1 VGIATGSLVAL
12 MFRVSDVFL
21 WGFIGV
27 LTARTLTVED
37 RGVYATAIVV
47 TSAIGGVSSL
57 SSATGYFVSNQKKT
71 PAEVAANAL
80 TLIVPI
86 VAVIVLFAGGTWLLF
101 DGSDG
106 RIVALATLSMAPAI
120 FRNTSLGVILGEG
133 HVVKYNFG
141 GDITVIFAMIFLTAW
156 VGVLDHRTAEGAL
169 QAWTAAQFASLVPFL
184 VWGRSWWAWALRHR
198 PSFGLMRAMLR
209 FTAVTGAGSIVG
221 LLNYRIDQ
229 ALVIGLDSREG
240 AGIYSSAIAVAEGLW
255 LFSSAITVAAFA
267 HVGRAS
273 REEAAHITATGIR
286 HTVMVVMCG
295 GLAAALLGPIL
306 VEFLFGHAYR
316 NAGAPLRILCLG
328 TALSAPLGLMNLYY
342 VNQLGRPRLPLLI
355 GILSFIISLVAG
367 FALIPTLGT
376 SGAALATTISY
387 GVATSVSTVVFLR
400 LTGLRFHE
408 LWRIQWSDIR
418 AYFELAGHV
427 LEGVFETGQRAW
439 RRVVPVRAG

>member
-1 VGIATGSLVAL
+1 MAL
-12 MFRVSDVFL
+12 LFRVSDVFL

-37 RGVYATAIVV
+37 RGVYASAIVF
-47 TSAIGGVSSL
+47 TSAIGGISSL
-57 SSATGYFVSNQKKT
+57 SSAAGYFVSNRKRV
-71 PAEVAANAL
+71 PDEVAANAL
-80 TLIVPI
+80 TLMLPVL
-86 VAVIVLFAGGTWLLF
+86 ALIVLVAGGSWLLI

-106 RIVALATLSMAPAI
+106 RVVALAVLSMAPAI
-120 FRNTSLGVILGEG
+120 LRNTSLGVILGEG

-141 GDITVIFAMIFLTAW
+141 GDVTVILAMIFLTTW
-156 VGVLDHRTAEGAL
+156 VGLLDHRTAEGAM
-169 QAWTAAQFASLVPFL
+169 QAWCSAQFVSLVPFA
-184 VWGRSWWAWALRHR
+184 VWGRNWWAWALRHR
-198 PSFGLMRAMLR
+198 PNFELMRGMLR
-209 FTAVTGAGSIVG
+209 FTAVTGFGSVIS
-221 LLNYRIDQ
+221 LLNYRVDQ

-255 LFSSAITVAAFA
+255 LFSSAITVASFA
-267 HVGRAS
+267 RVGRAD

-295 GLAAALLGPIL
+295 GLAAALLGPVL
-306 VEFLFGHAYR
+306 VEFLFGHEYR

-355 GILSFIISLVAG
+355 GIVSLIISLVAG
-367 FALIPTLGT
+367 VILIPFLGT

-387 GVATSVSTVVFLR
+387 GVATTTSMIVFLR

-418 AYFELAGHV
+418 AYFHLASQVLDGV
-427 LEGVFETGQRAW
+427 LELSRRAW
-439 RRVVPVRAG
+439 RRVVPARAA